1 MITRSPYF
9 PSGWLEA
16 FLMREVKMTTSLL
29 LLWGEGRFPTM
40 ILLQFILYSVHS
52 THAFTGT
59 LFPHTFGQ
67 VCAFFLVL
75 CWVHLFFPPM
85 TNQYLDRDAF
95 HVGDEPADWTA
106 CYISSVI
113 VLNGAHSLIKFLA
126 MWAFLNVI
134 KLTLIQ
140 SNHCDQH
147 WFDSAH
153 TQRIVFENINTMRRL
168 KL

>member
-1 MITRSPYF
+1 MITWSPFF
-9 PSGWLEA
+9 PSGWLET

-29 LLWGEGRFPTM
+29 LLWGEGRFPPM

-52 THAFTGT
+52 THAFAGT
-59 LFPHTFGQ
+59 LFPPHFW
-67 VCAFFLVL
+67 ASLRFFLCFVGFTYFSHP
-75 CWVHLFFPPM
+75 WP
-85 TNQYLDRDAF
+85 TNRDAF